1 MEQVASGLV
10 RLTFLVQSVYAEV
23 GRGCEL
29 TPTQAQMLCVLREGP
44 NGMAELCG
52 VLGVERSSLTG
63 LVDRAERSG
72 LVVRTPDPAD
82 RRAVKVALTEA
93 GDRAACEFHEQIT
106 SRLAALLDDL
116 PPTEQARFSRS
127 LTRIVTAAG
136 VPLAIG
142 PH

>member
-10 RLTFLVQSVYAEV
+10 RLTFLVQTVYAEV
-23 GRGCEL
+23 GRDCAL
-29 TPTQAQMLCVLREGP
+29 TPTQAQMLCLLREGP
-44 NGMAELCG
+44 KGMAEMCG

-72 LVVRTPDPAD
+72 LVVRQSDPAD
-82 RRAVKVALTEA
+82 RRAVKVALTED

-106 SRLAALLDDL
+106 SRLADLLDDL
-116 PPTEQARFSRS
+116 PAGERDRFSRT